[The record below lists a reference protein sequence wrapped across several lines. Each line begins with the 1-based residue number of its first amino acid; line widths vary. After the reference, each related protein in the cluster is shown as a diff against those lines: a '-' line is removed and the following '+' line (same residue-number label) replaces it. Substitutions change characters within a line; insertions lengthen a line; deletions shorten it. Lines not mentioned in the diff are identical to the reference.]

1 MNKTWKRQVFRHTA
15 LYTAIL
21 MFSHTGG
28 GGGAQAQ
35 TQTQTHKYAIV
46 MNGQNLPEVKWG
58 QDYKKLAQKSNER
71 QFTHTTNF
79 HIKKNVTLSFNNIDE
94 VVAEKKDV
102 VVFGTATYLPPYGK
116 VSGFDADK
124 LKKRGDAL
132 GWIKTTKPGLVGYSY
147 EGVTCQNN
155 YNNASSGC
163 PELIYKTQFSF
174 GQQGLKKKTTGG
186 LDIAEDKSRDNS
198 PIYKLQDYPGLGVSF
213 NLSSESL
220 VKSIKY
226 NKIISSF
233 SEGVTQQ
240 NGTQN
245 QHKDKNLV
253 YTTGDY
259 QYKNKYSS
267 RYVGQNEH
275 SAIAFYLNAKLHL
288 LDKKNI
294 KNIAQG
300 KTVNL
305 GTLKSYVEPTAEWKN
320 KRQNYFQ
327 GNWTF
332 EDKGTV
338 SVKLKLPEVKAG
350 RCVNKNNPNPNAK
363 APSPALTAPALWFGP
378 VQNGKVQMYSAS
390 VSTYPDSSS
399 SQIFLQ
405 NLSRKDDT
413 SKPGRYSLKPLSTS
427 EIKSKEPNF
436 TGRQTIIRLD
446 GRVQQIKL
454 GQSNNEV
461 VGFNG
466 NSNNAT
472 FGIVSEGSF
481 MPDTSEWKKVLL
493 PWTVRV
499 FADDSK
505 FKEFNKE
512 EKDNKPKYS
521 QKYRS
526 RDNGKRERNLGDIV
540 NSPIVAVGGY
550 LATSANDGM
559 VHIFK
564 KGNGGDERNY
574 SLKLSYIPGTM
585 PRKDIENKDSTLAK
599 ELRAF
604 AEKGYVGDRY
614 GVDGGFVLRQVNL
627 NGKDHVFMFGAM
639 GFGGRGAYALDLT
652 KADGSDPTKASL
664 FDVKDNGNNGN
675 NGNNR
680 VELGYTVG
688 TPQIGKTHNGK
699 YAAFLASGYATKKI
713 DDPTNKTALYV
724 YDLENNGNLIKKIEV
739 KDGKGGLSSP
749 TLVDKDLDG
758 TVDIAYAGDRGG
770 KMYRFDLSGQSPDQW
785 TVRPIFEGTKPITS
799 APAISQ
805 LKDKRVVI
813 FGTGSD
819 LSEEDVDN
827 MEEQYIYGIFDDD
840 TATTGTVNF
849 SGSGGGLLEQVL
861 SRDND
866 NKTLFL
872 TDYKR
877 SDGSG
882 SKGWVVKLKDGQR
895 VTVKPTVVLRTA
907 FVTIR
912 KYNDGGCGA
921 ETAILGINTA
931 DGGKLTKK
939 SARPIVP
946 DANKDVAQYSGHKQ
960 TTKGKS
966 IPIGCMQKGNEIVC
980 PNGYVYD
987 KPVNVRYLD
996 EKKTDGFST
1005 TADGDAGGSGI
1016 DPAGKRSGKNN
1027 RCFSQKGVRTL
1038 LMNDLDSLD
1047 ITGPTCGM
1055 KRISWREVF
1064 Y

>member
-28 GGGAQAQ
+28 GGGQAQAQ

-46 MNGQNLPEVKWG
+46 MNAQNLPEVKWG
-58 QDYKKLAQKSNER
+58 NQYQSLTHKSNER
-71 QFTHTTNF
+71 EVIHTSGF
-79 HIKKNVTLSFNNIDE
+79 GLAKKHISFSFNNTDE
-94 VVAEKKDV
+94 VVAEKKDA
-102 VVFGTATYLPPYGK
+102 VVFGAATYLPPYGK
-116 VSGFDADK
+116 VSGFD
-124 LKKRGDAL
+124 
-132 GWIKTTKPGLVGYSY
+132 TTKLTERKNAVDQIGTTHPGLVGYSY
-147 EGVTCQNN
+147 EGSTC
-155 YNNASSGC
+155 SSGGC
-163 PELIYKTQFSF
+163 PTVAYRTQFTF
-174 GQQGLKKKTTGG
+174 GNSSLAKKTNGGG
-186 LDIAEDKSRDNS
+186 LDIYEDKSRDNS
-198 PIYKLQDYPGLGVSF
+198 PIYKLKDHPWLGVSF
-213 NLSSESL
+213 NLGGESSFKPKRQGSL
-220 VKSIKY
+220 V
-226 NKIISSF
+226 SSF
-233 SEGVTQQ
+233 SEDVTQQ
-240 NGTQN
+240 NGADS
-245 QHKDKNLV
+245 QHKGKNLV
-253 YTTGDY
+253 YTTDDY
-259 QYKNKYSS
+259 KSQNNKNHQDKHHA
-267 RYVGQNEH
+267 V
-275 SAIAFYLNAKLHL
+275 AFYLNAKLHL
-288 LDKKNI
+288 LDKKHI
-294 KNIAQG
+294 TNIAQVG
-300 KTVNL
+300 TVDL
-305 GTLKSYVEPTAEWKN
+305 GTLKTRIEPTEAWK
-320 KRQNYFQ
+320 KQNNNFFS
-327 GNWTF
+327 GSWTY
-332 EDKGTV
+332 EEKGLV

-427 EIKSKEPNF
+427 EIKSKEPTF
-436 TGRQTIIRLD
+436 TGRQTVIRLD
-446 GRVQQIKL
+446 SGVQQIKL
-454 GQSNNEV
+454 GKNNNEV
-461 VGFNG
+461 TGFNG

-493 PWTVRV
+493 PWTVRGS
-499 FADDSK
+499 ADDNR
-505 FKEFNKE
+505 FKSINQESN
-512 EKDNKPKYS
+512 KYS
-521 QKYRS
+521 QRYRI
-526 RDNGKRERNLGDIV
+526 RDNNSNRNLGDIV
-540 NSPIVAVGGY
+540 NSPIVAVGEY

-564 KGNGGDERNY
+564 KNGGGDDRNY

-585 PRKDIENKDSTLAK
+585 PRKDIESKDSTLAK

-614 GVDGGFVLRQVNL
+614 GVDGGFVLRQVERD
-627 NGKDHVFMFGAM
+627 GKTRVFMFGAM

-652 KADGSDPTKASL
+652 KAENGNPTAVSL
-664 FDVKDNGNNGN
+664 FDVKHDNSGNNSN
-675 NGNNR
+675 NSNNS
-680 VELGYTVG
+680 VQLGYTVG

-699 YAAFLASGYATKKI
+699 YAAFLASGYATKTI
-713 DDPTNKTALYV
+713 DDQQNKTALYV
-724 YDLENNGNLIKKIEV
+724 YDLESNNGTPIATINV
-739 KDGKGGLSSP
+739 PDGKGGLSSP

-770 KMYRFDLSGQSPDQW
+770 KMYRFDLSGNNPNSW
-785 TVRPIFEGTKPITS
+785 TVRTIFEGTKPITS

-827 MEEQYIYGIFDDD
+827 KDIQHVYGIFDND
-840 TATTGTVNF
+840 TDTSVAKDGQGN
-849 SGSGGGLLEQVL
+849 GLLEQVL
-861 SRDND
+861 KKDGN
-866 NKTLFL
+866 TLFL
-872 TDYKR
+872 SDYKR
-877 SDGSG
+877 SNGSG
-882 SKGWVVKLKDGQR
+882 DKGWVVKLEAGQR

-912 KYNDGGCGA
+912 KYTTDGCGA

-946 DANKDVAQYSGHKQ
+946 EANTAVAQYSGHKK
-960 TTKGKS
+960 TSSGKS
-966 IPIGCMQKGNEIVC
+966 IPIGCMEKNGGTVC

-1016 DPAGKRSGKNN
+1016 DPDGKRAGKNN

-1064 Y
+1064 F

>member
-28 GGGAQAQ
+28 GGAQAQ
-35 TQTQTHKYAIV
+35 TYSYALV
-46 MNGQNLPEVKWG
+46 MNGQQLPEVKWG
-58 QDYKKLAQKSNER
+58 NSYNQLTHKNNTRQATFHSYFQGARKK
-71 QFTHTTNF
+71 TTF
-79 HIKKNVTLSFNNIDE
+79 SFNNTDE
-94 VVAEKKDV
+94 VVAQKGDT
-102 VVFGTATYLPPYGK
+102 VVFGAATYLPPYGK
-116 VSGFDADK
+116 VSGFDERK
-124 LKKRGDAL
+124 LKERTNAL
-132 GWIKTTKPGLVGYSY
+132 NWINTTRPGLVGYHYQDS
-147 EGVTCQNN
+147 TC
-155 YNNASSGC
+155 SSGNC
-163 PELIYKTQFSF
+163 PELSYKTQFTF
-174 GQQGLKKKTTGG
+174 GHSSLAKKTNGG
-186 LDIAEDKSRDNS
+186 KLDIYEDKSRDGS
-198 PIYKLQDYPGLGVSF
+198 PIYKLQGYSWLGVSF
-213 NLSSESL
+213 NLSGESTAESKKLKNL
-220 VKSIKY
+220 V
-226 NKIISSF
+226 SSF
-233 SEGVTQQ
+233 SEEVTQN
-240 NGTQN
+240 NGADS

-253 YTTGDY
+253 YTTGDGRNN
-259 QYKNKYSS
+259 NKTHQDKHHA
-267 RYVGQNEH
+267 V
-275 SAIAFYLNAKLHL
+275 AFYLNAKLHL
-288 LDKKNI
+288 LDKQQI
-294 KNIAQG
+294 KNITQG
-300 KTVNL
+300 SELNL
-305 GTLKSYVEPTAEWKN
+305 GVLKTRIEPTDAWKN
-320 KRQNYFQ
+320 KRHLVINADWEFKDT
-327 GNWTF
+327 GI
-332 EDKGTV
+332 V

-350 RCVNKNNPNPNAK
+350 RCINKPNPNKNSK
-363 APSPALTAPALWFGP
+363 ALSPALTAPALWFGP

-399 SQIFLQ
+399 SRIFLQ
-405 NLSRKDDT
+405 NLKRKNDPN
-413 SKPGRYSLKPLSTS
+413 KPGRYSLADLSALD
-427 EIKSKEPNF
+427 IQSKEPTF

-446 GRVQQIKL
+446 GGVRHIQLDK
-454 GQSNNEV
+454 SNEAT
-461 VGFNG
+461 GLNG
-466 NSNNAT
+466 NDGKNET

-493 PWTVRV
+493 PWTVRDS
-499 FADDSK
+499 ADDSK
-505 FKEFNKE
+505 FKAFNKE
-512 EKDNKPKYS
+512 ENNGNKPKYS
-521 QKYRS
+521 QKYRI
-526 RDNGKRERNLGDIV
+526 RDNGNNNNRNLGDIV
-540 NSPIVAVGGY
+540 NSPIVAVGEY

-564 KGNGGDERNY
+564 KGNGGDDRSYN
-574 SLKLSYIPGTM
+574 LKLSYIPGTM
-585 PRKDIENKDSTLAK
+585 PRKDIESKESTLAK

-614 GVDGGFVLRQVNL
+614 GVDGGFVLRKVER

-652 KADGSDPTKASL
+652 KIDSNNLTGVSM
-664 FDVKDNGNNGN
+664 FDVPNDKNNN
-675 NGNNR
+675 KNDNNR

-688 TPQIGKTHNGK
+688 TPQIGKTHDGK
-699 YAAFLASGYATKKI
+699 YAAFLASGYATKTI
-713 DDPTNKTALYV
+713 DDQQNKTALYV
-724 YDLENNGNLIKKIEV
+724 YDLESSGTLIKKIDV
-739 KDGKGGLSSP
+739 PGGKGGLSSP

-758 TVDIAYAGDRGG
+758 IVDIAYAGDRGG
-770 KMYRFDLSGQSPDQW
+770 NMYRFDLSSDNPSSW
-785 TVRPIFEGTKPITS
+785 TVRTIFSGNKPITS

-819 LSEEDVDN
+819 LSEDDVDKTD
-827 MEEQYIYGIFDDD
+827 EQYIYGIFDDD
-840 TATTGTVNF
+840 TATTGPVNF
-849 SGSGGGLLEQVL
+849 SGTGGGLLEQVL
-861 SRDND
+861 TEE

-912 KYNDGGCGA
+912 KYKDNGCGA

-946 DANKDVAQYSGHKQ
+946 ADNTAVAQYSGHKQ

-966 IPIGCMQKGNEIVC
+966 IPIGCMEKDNGIVC

-1016 DPAGKRSGKNN
+1016 DPDGKRSGKNN

-1055 KRISWREVF
+1055 KRISWREIF

>member
-28 GGGAQAQ
+28 GGGQAQAQ

-46 MNGQNLPEVKWG
+46 MNAQNLPEVQWG
-58 QDYKKLAQKSNER
+58 NQYQSLTHKSNER
-71 QFTHTTNF
+71 EVIHTSGF
-79 HIKKNVTLSFNNIDE
+79 SLVKKHISFSFNNTDE
-94 VVAEKKDV
+94 VVAEKKDA
-102 VVFGTATYLPPYGK
+102 VVFGAATYLPPYGK
-116 VSGFDADK
+116 VSGFD
-124 LKKRGDAL
+124 
-132 GWIKTTKPGLVGYSY
+132 TTKLTERKNAVDQIGTTHPGLVGYSY
-147 EGVTCQNN
+147 EGSTC
-155 YNNASSGC
+155 SSEGC
-163 PELIYKTQFSF
+163 PTVAYRTQFTF
-174 GQQGLKKKTTGG
+174 GNSSLAKKTNGGG
-186 LDIAEDKSRDNS
+186 LDIYEDKSRDNS
-198 PIYKLQDYPGLGVSF
+198 PIYKLKDHPWLGVSF
-213 NLSSESL
+213 NLGGESSFKPKRQGSL
-220 VKSIKY
+220 V
-226 NKIISSF
+226 SSF
-233 SEGVTQQ
+233 SEDVTQQ
-240 NGTQN
+240 NGADS
-245 QHKDKNLV
+245 QHKGKNLV
-253 YTTGDY
+253 YTTDDY
-259 QYKNKYSS
+259 KSQNNKNHQDKHHA
-267 RYVGQNEH
+267 V
-275 SAIAFYLNAKLHL
+275 AFYLNAKLHL
-288 LDKKNI
+288 LDKKHI
-294 KNIAQG
+294 TNIAQVG
-300 KTVNL
+300 TVDL
-305 GTLKSYVEPTAEWKN
+305 GTLKTRIEPTEAWK
-320 KRQNYFQ
+320 KQNNNFFS
-327 GNWTF
+327 GSWTY
-332 EDKGTV
+332 EEKGLV

-427 EIKSKEPNF
+427 EIKSKEPTF
-436 TGRQTIIRLD
+436 TGRQTVIRLD
-446 GRVQQIKL
+446 SGVQQIKL
-454 GQSNNEV
+454 GKNNNEV
-461 VGFNG
+461 TGFNG

-493 PWTVRV
+493 PWTVRGS
-499 FADDSK
+499 ADDNR
-505 FKEFNKE
+505 FKSINQESSQ
-512 EKDNKPKYS
+512 YS
-521 QKYRS
+521 QRYRI
-526 RDNGKRERNLGDIV
+526 RDNNSNRNLGDIV
-540 NSPIVAVGGY
+540 NSPIVAVGEY

-564 KGNGGDERNY
+564 KNGGGDDRNY

-585 PRKDIENKDSTLAK
+585 PRKDIESKDSTLAK

-614 GVDGGFVLRQVNL
+614 GVDGGFVLRQVERD
-627 NGKDHVFMFGAM
+627 GKTRVFMFGAM

-652 KADGSDPTKASL
+652 KAENGNPTAVSL
-664 FDVKDNGNNGN
+664 FDVKHDNSGNNSN
-675 NGNNR
+675 NSNNS
-680 VELGYTVG
+680 VQLGYTVG

-699 YAAFLASGYATKKI
+699 YAAFLASGYATKTI
-713 DDPTNKTALYV
+713 DDQQNKTALYV
-724 YDLENNGNLIKKIEV
+724 YDLESNNGTPIATINV
-739 KDGKGGLSSP
+739 PDGKGGLSSP

-770 KMYRFDLSGQSPDQW
+770 KMYRFDLSGNNPNSW
-785 TVRPIFEGTKPITS
+785 TVRTIFEGTKPITS

-827 MEEQYIYGIFDDD
+827 KDIQHVYGIFDND
-840 TATTGTVNF
+840 TDTSVAKDGQGN
-849 SGSGGGLLEQVL
+849 GLLEQVL
-861 SRDND
+861 KKDGN
-866 NKTLFL
+866 TLFL
-872 TDYKR
+872 SDYKR
-877 SDGSG
+877 SNGSG
-882 SKGWVVKLKDGQR
+882 DKGWVVKLEAGQR

-912 KYNDGGCGA
+912 KYTTDGCGA

-946 DANKDVAQYSGHKQ
+946 EANTAVAQYSGHKK
-960 TTKGKS
+960 TSSGKS
-966 IPIGCMQKGNEIVC
+966 IPIGCMEKNGGTVC

-1016 DPAGKRSGKNN
+1016 DPDGKRSGKNN

-1055 KRISWREVF
+1055 KRISWREIF